1 MYSQKQE
8 GKVVQLRNQVL
19 MGAKLLLSLGHPLS
33 VVYFVLY
40 VRHIEIG
47 RDTDIDMELSNS
59 PKTLSGYHGKIF
71 TRSRQIHYAERTSQ
85 LEIMPSKS
93 GLLF

>member
-8 GKVVQLRNQVL
+8 EKVVQLRNQVL
-19 MGAKLLLSLGHPLS
+19 MGAKLLLSLGHPLG

-59 PKTLSGYHGKIF
+59 PKTLSGIM
-71 TRSRQIHYAERTSQ
+71 ERFYMKQTDPLCRENQ
-85 LEIMPSKS
+85 PN
-93 GLLF
+93 GDNAF

>member
-8 GKVVQLRNQVL
+8 EKVVQLRNQVL

-40 VRHIEIG
+40 VRYIEIG
-47 RDTDIDMELSNS
+47 RDTDMDMELSNS
-59 PKTLSGYHGKIF
+59 PKTLSGIM
-71 TRSRQIHYAERTSQ
+71 ERF
-85 LEIMPSKS
+85 LHEADRYIMQREPANWR
-93 GLLF
+93 